1 MELIILAF
9 VLFIVGVAGTMIYD
23 KHKDSFNSKLQE
35 LKTPKAKPVKTPKAK
50 PVKTT
55 QPASN
60 SNLETLLQEVKTR
73 QRNGQST
80 VRIQQGKNIQTMDV
94 QELIKQIEA
103 MKKRL

>member
-9 VLFIVGVAGTMIYD
+9 VLFIVGVAGTMVYD
-23 KHKDSFNSKLQE
+23 KHKDSFTSKLQE
-35 LKTPKAKPVKTPKAK
+35 LKTPKVK

-55 QPASN
+55 KPASN

>member
-9 VLFIVGVAGTMIYD
+9 VLFIVGVAGTMVYD

-35 LKTPKAKPVKTPKAK
+35 FKTPKPKSVRTP
-50 PVKTT
+50 
-55 QPASN
+55 QPSSS
-60 SNLETLLQEVKTR
+60 SNLDDLLKEVKTR

>member
-9 VLFIVGVAGTMIYD
+9 VLFILGVAGTMVYD
-23 KHKDSFNSKLQE
+23 KHKDSFNTKLQE
-35 LKTPKAKPVKTPKAK
+35 LKTPKPKSVKTPR
-50 PVKTT
+50 P
-55 QPASN
+55 SSS
-60 SNLETLLQEVKTR
+60 SNLDDLLKEVKTR

>member
-9 VLFIVGVAGTMIYD
+9 VLFILGVVGTMVYD

-35 LKTPKAKPVKTPKAK
+35 LKTPKAKPVKTAK
-50 PVKTT
+50 
-55 QPASN
+55 PASN
-60 SNLETLLQEVKTR
+60 SNLDTLLQEVKTR
-73 QRNGQST
+73 QSNGQST

>member
-9 VLFIVGVAGTMIYD
+9 VLFIVGVAGTMVYD
-23 KHKDSFNSKLQE
+23 KHKDSFNAKLQE
-35 LKTPKAKPVKTPKAK
+35 LKTPKAK

-80 VRIQQGKNIQTMDV
+80 VRIQQGRNIQTMDV

>member
-9 VLFIVGVAGTMIYD
+9 VLFIVGVAGTMVYD

-35 LKTPKAKPVKTPKAK
+35 LKTPKAKPVKT
-50 PVKTT
+50 T

-60 SNLETLLQEVKTR
+60 SNLETILQEVKTR